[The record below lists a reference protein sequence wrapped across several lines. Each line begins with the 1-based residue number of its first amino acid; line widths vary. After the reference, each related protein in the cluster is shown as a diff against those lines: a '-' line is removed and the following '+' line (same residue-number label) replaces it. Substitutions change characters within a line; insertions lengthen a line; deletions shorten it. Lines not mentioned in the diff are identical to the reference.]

1 MIAIISND
9 EFRMVNVE
17 VRSLRNSLFNIPHSS
32 LILLLS
38 VLILSCSTK
47 DSTHEHTD
55 TYTCPMHPTV
65 VSDRPSTC
73 PVCGMDLVRKARPG
87 EEVKITEDLAKLIKS
102 PNEIVVASIKT
113 IRGEFKSMPSELS
126 LNGIVTYDTR
136 NIYSI
141 PTRVGGRLEKVF
153 LKYNFQPVV
162 KGQKVAEVYSA
173 ELVNAQRELV
183 YLLQK
188 DGENV
193 AMIEAA
199 KNKLSLLGAT
209 TQQIETLT
217 KTQEVLY
224 TFSIYSPYSGYVI
237 TETQPAPSAPVNASA
252 SESSDGMGMGGG
264 ATPSPAAGNPTSPQT
279 STLLREGNYVS
290 TGQVL
295 FKVVNSNSVWLEFN
309 VPSSQGSQI
318 KTGSELNLVKDGSP
332 VKIKVDFIE
341 PFGEAGE
348 DFIRLRS
355 YYKGD
360 DLSIGQFVQATL
372 TTSSKESLWLP
383 KEAVTDLGTK
393 KIIFIKERGQFKPKE
408 IETGVQSNGWI
419 EITKGLTS
427 GDEVANN
434 AQYLIDSESFVKTSN

>member
-1 MIAIISND
+1 MRAINSND
-9 EFRMVNVE
+9 EFRMMNVE
-17 VRSLRNSLFNIPHSS
+17 VYSLRYSLFDIRYSS
-32 LILLLS
+32 LTLLLS

-47 DSTHEHTD
+47 DSAHEHTE

-102 PNEIVVASIKT
+102 PNETVIASIKT
-113 IRGEFKSMPSELS
+113 IRGDFKSMPSTLT

-153 LKYNFQPVV
+153 LRYNFQPVS
-162 KGQKVAEVYSA
+162 KGQKIAEVYSA

-193 AMIEAA
+193 AMIKAA

-209 TQQIETLT
+209 AQQIETLT
-217 KTQEVLY
+217 KNQEVLY
-224 TFSIYSPYSGYVI
+224 TFSIYSSYSGYVI
-237 TETQPAPSAPVNASA
+237 SETQPAPSAPVNASA
-252 SESSDGMGMGGG
+252 SESSDGMGMGGST
-264 ATPSPAAGNPTSPQT
+264 TPSPASANQTSPQT

-309 VPSSQGSQI
+309 VPSSQGNQI
-318 KTGSELNLVKDGSP
+318 KTGSELNLIKDGSS

-341 PFGEAGE
+341 PFSEAGE
-348 DFIRLRS
+348 DFVRLRS

-360 DLSIGQFVQATL
+360 DLSVGQFVQATL
-372 TTSSKESLWLP
+372 TTISKESLWLP

-408 IETGVQSNGWI
+408 VETGIRSDGWI

-427 GDEVANN
+427 GDEVASN